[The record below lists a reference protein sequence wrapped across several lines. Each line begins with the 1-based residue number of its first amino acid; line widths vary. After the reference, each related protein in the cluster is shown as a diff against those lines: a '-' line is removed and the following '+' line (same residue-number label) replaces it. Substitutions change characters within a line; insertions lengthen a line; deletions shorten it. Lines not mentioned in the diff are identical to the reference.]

1 MSRPQNIATS
11 MPGGLASPSA
21 TQVDAA
27 PRRGRGG
34 WAYRRWGAPL
44 VLVAIIVV
52 VTVLASPTQSG

>member
-27 PRRGRGG
+27 PPRAAAEAAGRTDAGG
-34 WAYRRWGAPL
+34 LR
-44 VLVAIIVV
+44 
-52 VTVLASPTQSG
+52 